1 MLADTFA
8 NFINGTITLFSD
20 PTGVLI
26 FLGGVI
32 GGMLFGAIP
41 GVSMLTLAA
50 ILLPFTAHLSPEHGI
65 MLYSVIYCT
74 GVYGGAITAILF
86 NIPGA
91 PENAPTAF
99 DGYPMTL
106 QGKAGKANRAC
117 NAGRV
122 QSATRAMQSERGQ
135 ASTTC
140 KACDAER
147 AERATRAKRCKHEG
161 RKPLDVRSKACIAR
175 QCRLCCESLA
185 TKSEL
190 Q

>member
-1 MLADTFA
+1 MDAFD
-8 NFINGTITLFSD
+8 NFLTGTITLFSD
-20 PTGVLI
+20 PLGILI
-26 FLGGVI
+26 FFGGVV

-65 MLYSVIYCT
+65 MLFSVIYCT

-106 QGKAGKANRAC
+106 NGEAGKAVGAAVMC
-117 NAGRV
+117 
-122 QSATRAMQSERGQ
+122 SAIGGVVSCVAVIE
-135 ASTTC
+135 
-140 KACDAER
+140 
-147 AERATRAKRCKHEG
+147 
-161 RKPLDVRSKACIAR
+161 PRSIVGA
-175 QCRLCCESLA
+175 LESLVA
-185 TKSEL
+185 TVCTAFDTSDAPTTPTVCDGETRRDL
-190 Q
+190 LREV